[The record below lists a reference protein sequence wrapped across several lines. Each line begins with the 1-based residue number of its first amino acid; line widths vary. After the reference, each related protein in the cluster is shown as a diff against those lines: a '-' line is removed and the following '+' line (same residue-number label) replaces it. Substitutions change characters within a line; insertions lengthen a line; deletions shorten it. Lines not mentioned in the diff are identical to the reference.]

1 MTLVLILIAVFLV
14 SLISFVGA
22 FSLVLKRN
30 LRNRLL
36 TFFVAFAAGGMLG
49 GAFLHLLPE
58 SMKFGES
65 IFIYVVL
72 GIVVFFT
79 LEKFLY
85 WRHCH
90 KGVCEIH
97 PFTYLN
103 LIGDGIHNFID
114 GMIIAASFMIS
125 VHLGIVTTLA
135 VALHEVPQELGD
147 FGVLVYGGL
156 RPTKALFYNFLSALL
171 AVFGGLFTYF
181 LPVFANSSAFLLPF
195 AAGSFIYIASS
206 DLIPELHKA
215 RKLSES
221 ISQFLLFSLGIV
233 LMWVFRAV
241 LR

>member
-1 MTLVLILIAVFLV
+1 MLLVILIAVFLI

-22 FSLVLKRN
+22 FSLFLKKNMLTRF
-30 LRNRLL
+30 LL
-36 TFFVAFAAGGMLG
+36 LFIAFAAGAMLG

-58 SMKFGES
+58 SLSLGENL
-65 IFIYVVL
+65 FVYVIL
-72 GIVVFFT
+72 GIVLFFL

-90 KGVCEIH
+90 NGICEVH

-114 GMIIAASFMIS
+114 GMIIAASFMGGME
-125 VHLGIVTTLA
+125 LGISTTLA

-147 FGVLVYGGL
+147 FSVLIYGGMDSK
-156 RPTKALFYNFLSALL
+156 KALFYNFLSALT
-171 AVFGGLFTYF
+171 AVAGALFVYFFFSFASFGKY
-181 LPVFANSSAFLLPF
+181 LLPL

-206 DLIPELHKA
+206 DLIPELHKTG
-215 RKLSES
+215 RLSDS
-221 ISQFLLFSLGIV
+221 VAQFLLFLLGIA
-233 LMWVFRAV
+233 LMGAFKIV